1 MYMKNSEPRVAW
13 DGMQCHIEFFI
24 HICMEKLTAHNI
36 QWKCDLNMKRTW
48 EQNSSV
54 FLIKM

>member
-1 MYMKNSEPRVAW
+1 MYMKNSEPRVVW
-13 DGMQCHIEFFI
+13 DAVSHRIFI
-24 HICMEKLTAHNI
+24 DICLEELTAHNI